1 MFSSE
6 NNSYFKGVPFKRFA
20 TEQLD
25 GYRGRD
31 KRKVLEILEVYNPA
45 GAIDITE
52 LHAPRLNSLRGK
64 TICELSN
71 RLWEDFRI
79 FPKIRGFIKK
89 RSPDVKI
96 VPYTEFPNIYGVK
109 EDVLIEQLKD
119 EGCDA
124 IIVGNA
130 A

>member
-1 MFSSE
+1 M
-6 NNSYFKGVPFKRFA
+6 K
-20 TEQLD
+20 
-25 GYRGRD
+25 
-31 KRKVLEILEVYNPA
+31 LEVYNPA

-52 LHAPRLNSLRGK
+52 LHAPRLNNLRGK

-79 FPKIRGFIKK
+79 FPKIRKSIKK
-89 RSPDVKI
+89 RLPDEKI

-109 EDVLIEQLKD
+109 EDDLIERLK
-119 EGCDA
+119 EKGCDA
-124 IIVGNA
+124 VIVGNA

>member
-1 MFSSE
+1 M
-6 NNSYFKGVPFKRFA
+6 
-20 TEQLD
+20 T
-25 GYRGRD
+25 
-31 KRKVLEILEVYNPA
+31 LEVYNPT
-45 GAIDITE
+45 GAIDITR
-52 LHAPRLNSLRGK
+52 LHAPRLDSLRGK

-79 FPKIRGFIKK
+79 FPRIRESIKK

-109 EDVLIEQLKD
+109 EDDLIERLK
-119 EGCDA
+119 EKGCDA
-124 IIVGNA
+124 VIVGNA